1 MLNSEAHKELID
13 SYLRG
18 TLSTEESELL
28 EKNANSDI
36 RLKNELDLQKS
47 IIEALRANRKA
58 DLKARLNKINVNT
71 SSSSNWWK
79 YLTGA
84 TLISTIGIWLYLQ
97 NRVEDITSKSQTVFS
112 GAPSVQK
119 QMETLSAEPQISK
132 SDNHHLAIVEN
143 TAKETLA
150 EKKVIKRAKNSTNIE
165 TEPSLPNINTIQD
178 NTPEP
183 LNKDITAPEGDL
195 TKSVQFNNSL
205 NNIEVIKSKQHK
217 FHYRYFDKKLYLYGN
232 FDSRMYDILELN
244 TSKGQA
250 FYLMFENNYYTL
262 EPHKTEISKLEIVK
276 DKNKILVIT
285 QNINKI
291 YKQIKKN
298 EYSPGT
304 DYLYQNTKT
313 KEVREVLQ
321 GMNDLHEY
329 YGDESE
335 PENGWQRI
343 YTVPTASIDTKQDP
357 FSTNQF
363 LDVTKSKKGTYC
375 EN

>member
-143 TAKETLA
+143 TAKEPLA
-150 EKKVIKRAKNSTNIE
+150 EKKVLKRAKNSTNIE

-276 DKNKILVIT
+276 DKNTIAEL
-285 QNINKI
+285 
-291 YKQIKKN
+291 
-298 EYSPGT
+298 
-304 DYLYQNTKT
+304 
-313 KEVREVLQ
+313 REVQ
-321 GMNDLHEY
+321 
-329 YGDESE
+329 
-335 PENGWQRI
+335 
-343 YTVPTASIDTKQDP
+343 
-357 FSTNQF
+357 
-363 LDVTKSKKGTYC
+363 KK
-375 EN
+375 